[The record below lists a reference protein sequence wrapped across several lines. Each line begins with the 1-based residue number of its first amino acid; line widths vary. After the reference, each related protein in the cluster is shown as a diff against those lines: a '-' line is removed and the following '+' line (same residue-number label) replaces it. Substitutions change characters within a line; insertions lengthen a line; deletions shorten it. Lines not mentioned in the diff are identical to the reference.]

1 MRPSMSPSTHRWP
14 SVATSCLRTM
24 NSSTR
29 SESTTSTQPFG
40 RPTVTRSVAFSR
52 VFETP
57 SSGGASKS
65 SSRDR
70 GCAGGRGCCHGGAF
84 AGCTCT
90 CRSMFTRGQG
100 LAGIGPVFSAVD
112 ALGHSPLR
120 SSGGL
125 KIILARIGGCRRT
138 GMLRRQGA
146 FARSTC
152 TCRSMFTSARHS
164 PARHSSIDPN
174 RPMPSRRGCSARA
187 AAVVSS
193 TSDAAI
199 SSSAASPDRGFRR
212 PDDPAC
218 AR

>member
-100 LAGIGPVFSAVD
+100 LAGIGPVFPPWMRSVTAPFDLPGVSKSS
-112 ALGHSPLR
+112 SPE
-120 SSGGL
+120 SGG
-125 KIILARIGGCRRT
+125 AGGRACCGGR
-138 GMLRRQGA
+138 G
-146 FARSTC
+146 
-152 TCRSMFTSARHS
+152 
-164 PARHSSIDPN
+164 
-174 RPMPSRRGCSARA
+174 PSRGARA
-187 AAVVSS
+187 LAARCSR
-193 TSDAAI
+193 A
-199 SSSAASPDRGFRR
+199 RGTR
-212 PDDPAC
+212 PRATV
-218 AR
+218 R